1 MIVLGVRSVKLAQLQ
16 MPGDLRRRLETANVA
31 DLCVDLVKWERFIH
45 DPLIRE
51 SDMRIVCGRDRLAAA
66 VKARRDAIEVKMCD
80 CTDSEAEE
88 LELVENI
95 KRRRDPQEESDMR
108 QAYLALLEKRA
119 ADEQAPRAG
128 SGRTPTPRGV
138 ARAELAEKL
147 GISRRALEKQ
157 DKAIADKQRDV
168 QISDSVRENPEARQG
183 GWGEDEEEAELP
195 PAVELLGTQPTIY
208 FLEAVGAVQELLDEA
223 DAQMRLVQGVLTK
236 LQKVALALPEG
247 RWQRLY
253 RGAHAL
259 AHDVRAAR
267 PVSVC
272 PFCKLVTSLQ
282 QACTACATNGYVVED
297 QTASVPKE
305 LLDVDAHLVAC
316 RGRFMPIEKVTEK
329 AEKWTEARGGK
340 KQVAILGEDG
350 KPLAV
355 DRG

>member
-1 MIVLGVRSVKLAQLQ
+1 MKLAQLQ
-16 MPGDLRRRLETANVA
+16 LPGDLRRRLETQNVA
-31 DLCVDLVKWERFIH
+31 DLAEGLKKWGDFIH
-45 DPLIRE
+45 SPLIRE
-51 SDMRIVCGRDRLAAA
+51 SDKRVICGRDRLAAA
-66 VKARRDAIEVKMCD
+66 QKAGLASIEVKLCEA
-80 CTDSEAEE
+80 TDDEAAE

-95 KRRRDPQEESDMR
+95 HRRRDPQEESDQR
-108 QAYLALLEKRA
+108 QVYLALLEKRA
-119 ADEQAPRAG
+119 ADEQAADPKP
-128 SGRTPTPRGV
+128 GRPASPRGV
-138 ARAELAEKL
+138 ARAELAAKA
-147 GISRRALEKQ
+147 GVSARSIARQDQRAAQ
-157 DKAIADKQRDV
+157 KQRAE
-168 QISDSVRENPEARQG
+168 QIGDTVAELPSASG

-223 DAQMRLVQGVLTK
+223 DAQMRLVQSTLTK